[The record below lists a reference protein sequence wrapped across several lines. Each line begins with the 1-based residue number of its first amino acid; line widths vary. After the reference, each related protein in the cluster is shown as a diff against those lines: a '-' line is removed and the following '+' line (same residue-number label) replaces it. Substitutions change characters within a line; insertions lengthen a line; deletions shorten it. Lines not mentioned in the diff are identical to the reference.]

1 MKLYASLIAGDLGN
15 IRRQVKLLE
24 KAGIDGIHFDVMDG
38 VLVKRFGLSPEI
50 LKIVKETTKLPVN
63 VHLMI
68 DNPKEYLETFS
79 LADSINYHL
88 GNSIFGNAFE
98 LVMGIKPGTSGQP
111 ILPDTYERIRMLKR
125 ISSLPVMV
133 DGGVTLET
141 APLLKEAGAN
151 VLVVGRVIFEGDL
164 KENIRRFH
172 EI

>member
-15 IRRQVKLLE
+15 IRRQIKLLE

-38 VLVKRFGLSPEI
+38 IAVDRFGLPPEI
-50 LKIVKETTKLPVN
+50 LKIVKETTDLPVN

-68 DNPKEYLETFS
+68 KNPEKH
-79 LADSINYHL
+79 IKK
-88 GNSIFGNAFE
+88 FGNVADEFE
-98 LVMGIKPGTSGQP
+98 LVMGIVPGTSGQP
-111 ILPDTYERIRMLKR
+111 ILPNTYQR
-125 ISSLPVMV
+125 ISALRKITDKPIMV

-141 APLLKEAGAN
+141 APLLKEAGAAA
-151 VLVVGRVIFEGDL
+151 LVVGRVIFDGNL